1 MASRPLRPGFRRGGN
16 TPVSDGRDPRSIIA
30 QPIEGGPPFSAAGAS
45 LDSSPAGNALSQIE
59 TSEDHVRAHVLLSSA
74 VLLLALAAPAARAA
88 QNPAAAPPGDYSP
101 VDIAYGSRIYDAQC
115 TTCHGANGDG
125 VGGVN
130 LRSGTFRNAITD
142 QDLQRVILLGVQGTS
157 MQAFKFDP
165 SEVAGVIAYLRN
177 MNSVDRGSVKLGDAA
192 RGKALFDGK
201 GECGRCHRVGAQGS
215 RVAPDLSD
223 VGAQRS
229 AGSLQRS
236 LTDPTSQM
244 MPINRP
250 VRAVLRDGKVVNGR
264 RLNEDTYTVQ
274 LIDDQERLVSLS
286 KSDLREFTILTSS
299 PMPSFKSTFS
309 PDELSDVVAYL
320 LSLKGR

>member
-1 MASRPLRPGFRRGGN
+1 M
-16 TPVSDGRDPRSIIA
+16 
-30 QPIEGGPPFSAAGAS
+30 
-45 LDSSPAGNALSQIE
+45 
-59 TSEDHVRAHVLLSSA
+59 RAHFLLSSA
-74 VLLLALAAPAARAA
+74 VLLLALAAPPAGAA
-88 QNPAAAPPGDYSP
+88 QNPPAAPPGDYSP

-142 QDLQRVILLGVQGTS
+142 QDLTRVILLGIQGTG
-157 MQAFKFDP
+157 MQAFKFDA
-165 SEVAGVIAYLRN
+165 SEVAGIVAYLRN
-177 MNSVDRGSVKLGDAA
+177 MNAVDRGSVKLGDAA
-192 RGKALFDGK
+192 RGKTLFDGK
-201 GECGRCHRVGAQGS
+201 GGCARCHRVGAQGS

-250 VRAVLRDGKVVNGR
+250 VRAVLHDGKVVSGR

-274 LIDDQERLVSLS
+274 LIDDQERLVSLT
-286 KSDLREFTILTSS
+286 KSDLREYTILTSS
-299 PMPSFKSTFS
+299 PMPSFASTFS